1 MTDRLRLTIDLD
13 LPDDL
18 FARSEFIT
26 RIGVP
31 FGVARTALAEIVGA
45 DVAIKHEIVSDTPA
59 APVVKRGR
67 KPRAALPVQPLPT
80 VVQPASASEPAPDAD
95 APAEPA
101 AGAHRARKAA

>member
-31 FGVARTALAEIVGA
+31 FGIARTALAEIVGT
-45 DVAIKHEIVSDTPA
+45 DVAIKHEIVSDAP

-67 KPRAALPVQPLPT
+67 KPRAALPVQPMPT
-80 VVQPASASEPAPDAD
+80 VVQPASASEPAPAAD
-95 APAEPA
+95 APAKPA
-101 AGAHRARKAA
+101 AGADRSRKAA